1 MFIKI
6 NEGKYGGRVGRVI
19 GDGVFVGGE
28 DISTYRLRLQ
38 SAVDGWAA
46 GGHLSGFEV
55 WVKHGDGEECTEAE
69 YIIDGAVQ
77 LVMDASDINRSN
89 ATVLMIQE
97 LSKDLVK

>member
-28 DISTYRLRLQ
+28 DIGTYRL
-38 SAVDGWAA
+38 
-46 GGHLSGFEV
+46 
-55 WVKHGDGEECTEAE
+55 DGEECSEAE

-77 LVMDASDINRSN
+77 LVMDANDINRSN

>member
-6 NEGKYGGRVGRVI
+6 NEGRYGGRVGRVI
-19 GDGVFVGGE
+19 GDGAFVNGE

-38 SAVDGWAA
+38 SAVDGWDV
-46 GGHLSGFEV
+46 GHLSSFEV

-77 LVMDASDINRSN
+77 LVMDANDISRSN

-97 LSKDLVK
+97 LSKGLVK